1 MKSRSLGVVLSVSLA
16 LLASLPT
23 YAQEAPG
30 AGRPH
35 DAKRDHARK
44 RPPAEQ
50 LGVHV
55 EPYTVPE
62 YTYTVVGSWPHDPNA
77 FTQGLIYLDGV
88 FYESTGLNGASSV
101 RRVDPQTGNVLQRR
115 DLSPAYFGEG
125 LTEFGGK
132 LYQLTWLSQTCFVY
146 DRATFTP
153 LGQFSYEGEGWGI
166 THDGRS
172 LIMSDGTDEI
182 RFLDPETFAERR
194 RIRVRANGVPV
205 VRLNELEYIKGQ
217 IYANVWLTDEIV
229 RIDPWS
235 GWVTGRIDLTGLL
248 PPGTGHVDVL
258 NGIAYDAATDR
269 LFLTGKLWPRVFEV
283 RLRRK

>member
-1 MKSRSLGVVLSVSLA
+1 MTSRSLGAVLSVSLA
-16 LLASLPT
+16 LLAGLPT
-23 YAQEAPG
+23 YAHGASG

-35 DAKRDHARK
+35 DAKRDQAHK

-50 LGVHV
+50 LGGHV

-132 LYQLTWLSQTCFVY
+132 LYQLTWLSETCFVY
-146 DRATFTP
+146 DRATFAP

-229 RIDPWS
+229 RIDPWT

-248 PPGTGHVDVL
+248 PPGTGNADVL